1 MNSIPNPNRQRIIEI
16 AQARLKENII
26 YLDTE
31 TTGIDRNAEIVE
43 IAIIDREG
51 NSLFQSLVRPSIPI
65 PQEASK
71 IHGITDEM
79 VQTSLSWPALW
90 PSVRPYLLGRSIAGY
105 NIDYDLR
112 LMQQS
117 YERYRLPWRDH
128 FSSLD
133 IMQLFSAYYG
143 EWDPARQKLRWFRL
157 EEAGRLLGIALPN
170 SHRALDDTLLAR
182 AVLHRIAGLNY

>member
-1 MNSIPNPNRQRIIEI
+1 MNRIPNPNRQRIVEI

-43 IAIIDREG
+43 IAIIDQSG

-90 PSVRPYLLGRSIAGY
+90 PSVRPYLLGQIIAGY

-143 EWDPARQKLRWFRL
+143 EWDAARQKLRWFRL
-157 EEAGRLLGIALPN
+157 EEAGRLLGISLPN

>member
-1 MNSIPNPNRQRIIEI
+1 MGSIPNPNRQRIIEI
-16 AQARLKENII
+16 ALGKLNEEII

-65 PQEASK
+65 PPESSR
-71 IHGITDEM
+71 IHGITDDM

-90 PSVRPYLLGRSIAGY
+90 PSIRPHLLGRTIAGY

-117 YERYRLPWRDH
+117 LERYRLPWRDQ

-143 EWDPARQKLRWFRL
+143 EWDSVRQKLRWFRL
-157 EEAGRLLGIALPN
+157 EEAGKLLGIPLPN
-170 SHRALDDTLLAR
+170 SHRALDDTRLAR